1 MCVKPSTVL
10 TGYLYLKKI
19 LSIDAVPQTVKRFSR
34 FELGPL
40 TPNLKLGE
48 NEKFNFSYGL

>member
-1 MCVKPSTVL
+1 VCEAVNRFDGLSL
-10 TGYLYLKKI
+10 SQKI